1 MFNKLPRTH
10 LRGFMICS
18 PWSPAWLALHRC
30 CWFWTLCKG
39 GIRGGWRLE
48 PASISSA
55 WFPLNV
61 PKRKRR
67 RIKRRRDFTVTV
79 TYIRL
84 PLMLSPPSKKSFF
97 SYGTPLWVSS
107 PGSKTSPPTLKS
119 LFMRVI
125 PGFGILSICALIV
138 QIITAEQFWKCP
150 ALFLLTMSL
159 RHYLA
164 VPQTFRYNC
173 LTIFFWSFT
182 SCLWRDSSPF
192 VINSACHF
200 KSTLLHFP

>member
-30 CWFWTLCKG
+30 CWFWTLCRG

-55 WFPLNV
+55 WFPSNV

-67 RIKRRRDFTVTV
+67 RGDKTKAWLYCHRDLHSFTPHSFSPFKEKFLFLWDFTMGFFA
-79 TYIRL
+79 RL
-84 PLMLSPPSKKSFF
+84 QNISPKPEVFV
-97 SYGTPLWVSS
+97 Y
-107 PGSKTSPPTLKS
+107 
-119 LFMRVI
+119 VI

-150 ALFLLTMSL
+150 ALFSLTMSL

-164 VPQTFRYNC
+164 VPQMFRYSC
-173 LTIFFWSFT
+173 LTIIFFSEVLHVAFIGIVHPLL
-182 SCLWRDSSPF
+182 LW
-192 VINSACHF
+192 
-200 KSTLLHFP
+200 LHFP